1 MAKVNGGQ
9 LIEKV
14 FEKQGVKYIF
24 GLPGGHIYPMI
35 EACNDHGIKFISCR
49 NEQNSAFMAEGWA
62 LTTGEVGVCTGTAG
76 PGTTNLIT
84 GVANAACNQVPLLCV
99 GGKAR
104 VCEYE
109 RNELQDFDTMQL
121 FRSMCKH
128 TKQIQEGNRIS
139 EYFGRGIAEAK
150 NNTPGPVYLEVPRDK
165 MEYQGYEEE
174 ECEQFNN
181 WVTDVKP
188 AADPEA
194 VKRAAEMINSAE
206 RPIIIAGS
214 GAFWS
219 QCQGELKEFIEK
231 TDTPIFTRNAGR
243 GIIPDSH
250 PLAMCIGSNKHPVC
264 GAAIQYSDLIIIL
277 GTRTGYT
284 LNKVAFPKNARIL
297 RIDIN
302 GAGITDQLDVA
313 ECLVG
318 DAKNVLKQLLPL
330 VKEAK
335 HTEWVGQ
342 LKESLAQMMMF
353 VGGAATSDQKPIHP
367 IRLVADLSKFIDEDT
382 YLVIDGGDTASWGNM
397 LLPALGPGH
406 VLTIANGSFGPLGV
420 GIPYA
425 TAAALAHPG
434 KKVIL
439 LTGDGAFGY
448 GALEVDTLLKYG
460 IKVTTV
466 ILNDSCWGM
475 IKNSEAKKAAA
486 DKEFVGLYLRDGVHY
501 EEVIKALGGYGEL
514 VTEAKDIVP
523 AIERALAAPTASVV
537 NVLTDVKIG
546 FAF

>member
-62 LTTGEVGVCTGTAG
+62 LTTGQVGVCTGTAG

-84 GVANAACNQVPLLCV
+84 GVANAACNMVPLLCV

-128 TKQIQEGNRIS
+128 TKQIQEGHRIS
-139 EYFGRGIAEAK
+139 EYFGRGIAEAC
-150 NNTPGPVYLEVPRDK
+150 NDRPGPVYLEVPRDK
-165 MEYQGYEEE
+165 MEYQGYEED
-174 ECEQFNN
+174 ECEQFEN
-181 WVTDVKP
+181 WVTTVKP

-194 VKRAAEMINSAE
+194 VKKAAELINAAE
-206 RPIIIAGS
+206 RPIVIAGS
-214 GAFWS
+214 GAWWS
-219 QCQGELKEFIEK
+219 QCQDELKEFIEK

-264 GAAIQYSDLIIIL
+264 GAAIAYSDLIIIL

-284 LNKVAFPKNARIL
+284 LNKVAFPKGARIL
-297 RIDIN
+297 RIDIG
-302 GAGITDQLDVA
+302 GAAITDQLDA
-313 ECLVG
+313 TACLVG
-318 DAKNVLKQLLPL
+318 DCKVVLKQLLPL
-330 VKEAK
+330 VKENK

-342 LKESLAQMMMF
+342 LKESLAQMMAF
-353 VGGAATSDQKPIHP
+353 VGGAATSDQCPIHP
-367 IRLVADLSKFIDEDT
+367 IRLVADLGKFVDENT
-382 YLVIDGGDTASWGNM
+382 ILVIDGGDTASWGNM
-397 LLPALGPGH
+397 LLPAPGPGS

-420 GIPYA
+420 GLPYA
-425 TAAALAHPG
+425 LAAKLAHPE
-434 KKVIL
+434 KHVIM

-448 GALEVDTLLKYG
+448 GLAEVDTLLKYN
-460 IKVTTV
+460 IKVDIV

-486 DKEFVGLYLRDGVHY
+486 DKEFVGLYLRDAVHY
-501 EEVIKALGGYGEL
+501 EKAVEALGAYGEF

-523 AIERALAAPTASVV
+523 ALKRAFAQEKPSLV
-537 NVLTDVKIG
+537 NVITDVKVG